1 MTFKQLNNNKFFRF
15 ASNRYILLLLVFIV
29 WIGFFDENS
38 YLVHYK
44 LFDREIKQLEA
55 DKDYYQTQIEIDS
68 KKIEKLEDPERLDQ
82 FAREKYKMKK
92 QNEEIFIIEYDTL
105 KQK

>member
-1 MTFKQLNNNKFFRF
+1 MPFKQLKNNTIFRF
-15 ASNRYILLLLVFIV
+15 ASNRYVLILLVFIV

-55 DKDYYQTQIEIDS
+55 DKEYYQTQIEIDS
-68 KKIEKLEDPERLDQ
+68 KKIKKLEDPEKLDQ

-92 QNEEIFIIEYDTL
+92 VNEEIFIIEYDTL
-105 KQK
+105 KKK